1 MSLLTTALLSFVI
14 VAGITMIAGITLMR
28 FWPVLQRER
37 FGAVAAT
44 PAGSGSILRWSDAP
58 RTGWERTIEQIGRA
72 VSGSEERAP
81 TKYRKRLIWAGFY
94 EPRAVLLL
102 LGAKV
107 ALGLGLG
114 SLREQRHHLVHPGDS
129 FQIRDGA

>member
-1 MSLLTTALLSFVI
+1 MLTTALRSFVI
-14 VAGITMIAGITLMR
+14 VGDITMIAGIMLLR

-72 VSGSEERAP
+72 VGGSEEHAP
-81 TKYRKRLIWAGFY
+81 NKYRQRRI
-94 EPRAVLLL
+94 
-102 LGAKV
+102 GA
-107 ALGLGLG
+107 A
-114 SLREQRHHLVHPGDS
+114 R
-129 FQIRDGA
+129 